1 MMIYIKL
8 TFYCTKIFKYSLLF
22 TLLLISCK
30 EKIASQIVL
39 QERTN
44 SFNNDWK
51 LFTGEI
57 TGAAENNFDD
67 SQWRQLNLPHD
78 GSIEGAFS
86 KTNPSGADGGYL
98 PTGTGYYRKTFFLPQ
113 DKKDNCFFIE
123 FDGIYRNSEVWINN
137 HYLGKRPN
145 GYISFRYDLT
155 EFLNFENKK
164 NILLV
169 KVDNQ
174 AQPNA
179 RWYTG
184 SGIYRNV
191 WLTVTNKINISQW
204 GVAITAAKIKR
215 RSASLN
221 ISTNINNIS
230 DVSKNLE
237 VKNIVFDA
245 DNRQV
250 AEKKSLVKLNTTS
263 QKNDQEI
270 VVNDPNLWSVDE
282 PYLYT
287 IVTQVIENN
296 KIIDEF
302 KTRYGIRSFTFDNL
316 TGFVLNGKSLKIK
329 GICNHSDLGCLGA
342 AINKSAIKRQLKIL
356 KEMGCNG
363 IRTAHNP
370 PAPELLD
377 LCDEMGFIVMDEA
390 FDVWK
395 TAKTYFDY
403 HWNWD
408 EWHKRDLEDQ
418 VKRDRNHPCVFIW
431 SIGNEIPEQLG
442 EGGMI
447 ANELRNIIR
456 AIDTSRPITAG
467 NNLPYKNNTII
478 QSGALDIVGCNYHND
493 EWYGFPSYYPGQSFI
508 GTETVSGLQ
517 TRGEYSF
524 PSDKVVRWGDP
535 QSPVFKNPAD
545 NTCSAYDQEFAY
557 WGSTHEVTLK
567 TFKQHD
573 FVSGMFVWSGFDYL
587 GEPTPYAWPS
597 RSSYYG
603 IIDLAGFPKDVYY
616 LYQSEWT
623 DKPVLHLF
631 PHWNWKENE
640 LVDVWVYYNNADEA
654 ELYLNGNSLGVKKK
668 INGNLHVMWRIPFN
682 AGTLKVVSRK
692 NGKTVLVKEIKTA
705 GAAVAIVLSADKEK
719 LNLKEN
725 ELAFITAKIVD
736 ASGNI
741 IPDAANS
748 VSFEIKGS
756 AFIAGVDNGNP
767 VSHEPFKA
775 SNIKAFH
782 GLALAV
788 IQPQKNTGSI
798 TITAKC
804 EGLKSGL
811 FTINSY

>member
-1 MMIYIKL
+1 MKYIKMP
-8 TFYCTKIFKYSLLF
+8 FYCIKIFKYTSLF
-22 TLLLISCK
+22 ILLLISCK
-30 EKIASQIVL
+30 EKITSQVIL
-39 QERTN
+39 QERIN

-51 LFTGEI
+51 LFTGEV

-67 SQWRQLNLPHD
+67 SKWRQSNLPHD
-78 GSIEGAFS
+78 ESIEGLFS
-86 KTNPSGADGGYL
+86 KSNPSGADGGYL

-113 DKKDNCFFIE
+113 DKKGYCFFIE

-155 EFLNFENKK
+155 GFLNFESKK

-191 WLTVTNKINISQW
+191 WLTVTNKININQW
-204 GVAITAAKIKR
+204 GVAIIAAKIKR
-215 RSASLN
+215 RSAELN
-221 ISTNINNIS
+221 ISTNINNIYGA
-230 DVSKNLE
+230 SKNLE
-237 VKNIVFDA
+237 VKNIVFDT
-245 DNRQV
+245 DNQQV
-250 AEKKSLVKLNTTS
+250 AENKSLIKLNTNA
-263 QKNDQEI
+263 QKNDQAI
-270 VVNDPNLWSVDE
+270 VVNDPHLWSVDE

-287 IVTQVIENN
+287 IVTQLIENN
-296 KIIDEF
+296 KIIDEY
-302 KTRYGIRSFTFDNL
+302 KTRYGIRSFTFNNH
-316 TGFVLNGKSLKIK
+316 TGFVLNGKSIKIK

-356 KEMGCNG
+356 KEMGCNA

-431 SIGNEIPEQLG
+431 SIGNEIPEQLS
-442 EGGMI
+442 ESGGII
-447 ANELRNIIR
+447 ARELRNIIR
-456 AIDTSRPITAG
+456 AIDTTRPITAG
-467 NNLPYKNNTII
+467 NNLPYKNNKII
-478 QSGALDIVGCNYHND
+478 QSGALDIIGCNYHND
-493 EWYGFPSYYPGQSFI
+493 EWYDFPSYYPGQSFI

-535 QSPVFKNPAD
+535 QNPVFKKAAD

-557 WGSTHEVTLK
+557 WGSTHEATLK

-587 GEPTPYAWPS
+587 GEPVPYAWPS

-623 DKPVLHLF
+623 DEPVLHLF
-631 PHWNWKENE
+631 PHWNWQENE
-640 LVDVWVYYNNADEA
+640 LVDVWAYYNNADEA

-668 INGNLHVMWRIPFN
+668 INGNLHVMWRIPFH

-692 NGKTVLVKEIKTA
+692 NGKSVLVKEIKTA
-705 GAAVAIVLSADKEK
+705 GAAAAIVLSADKKK
-719 LNLKEN
+719 LNLKDN
-725 ELAFITAKIVD
+725 ELAFITAKVVD
-736 ASGNI
+736 ASGNTIANADNRI
-741 IPDAANS
+741 II
-748 VSFEIKGS
+748 EIDGN
-756 AFIAGVDNGNP
+756 ALIAGVDNGNP

-775 SNIKAFH
+775 NNIKAFH

-788 IQPQKNTGSI
+788 ILPEKNKGRI
-798 TITAKC
+798 LITAKC

-811 FTINSY
+811 VTINSY